1 MSFSEEAVQLAEDP
15 IAILE
20 RRVHSEARG
29 VPMPGVVDIRDGR
42 SYVRSRVE
50 DVMNEKWEGERE
62 DQVLKQGL
70 NCFLN
75 EKRGPAKR

>member
-1 MSFSEEAVQLAEDP
+1 MAEDR

-20 RRVHSEARG
+20 RRMVSEAQG
-29 VPMPGVVDIRDGR
+29 VPVPGVVNIRDGR

-50 DVMNEKWEGERE
+50 DVMKEKWEGERE

-70 NCFLN
+70 NCIPN
-75 EKRGPAKR
+75 EDISSKERGR